1 MRAYVLIN
9 VERDPTAVAQD
20 LSQIEGVK
28 EADALFGP
36 TDVIALV
43 EAPDMEGLENLLLQI
58 YGVGGVVSTDT
69 RIAFGGK

>member
-1 MRAYVLIN
+1 MRAYLLID
-9 VERDPTAVAQD
+9 VERDPTAVARD

-43 EAPDMEGLENLLLQI
+43 EAPDMVSLKSLILKI